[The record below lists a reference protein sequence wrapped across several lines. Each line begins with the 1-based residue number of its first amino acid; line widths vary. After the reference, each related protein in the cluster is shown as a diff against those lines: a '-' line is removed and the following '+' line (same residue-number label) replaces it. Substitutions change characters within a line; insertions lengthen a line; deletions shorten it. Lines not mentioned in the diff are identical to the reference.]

1 MSTGAP
7 PSGGPGPAAPGPAAP
22 PPAAAPGAPPSG
34 APLPAAAPAPKTPAK
49 DALVTLYIKVVNSI
63 IAKMKAQPEQFIKDT
78 TKLISPNN
86 DNDNI
91 TKLVRKI
98 NRRRGADIKG
108 KDYIVLFT
116 DFPKTDNILKSD
128 GSLNADYTPT
138 STIICVDKDGTTGTT
153 FKKINCTEITAREFS
168 NISKLFL
175 NDDFNFK
182 VDNTFYTRSKVLEL
196 ARYLVNKA
204 FDIVVDA
211 SREGPDTSRDSGISP
226 YDVKNFDDA
235 NVYEDPAGEAAK
247 IAAIS
252 AAQAEV
258 ARATAELEKI
268 SNDLG
273 TAKKAQTAAV
283 EAAKK
288 PGFGQKAKLD
298 SAVTSAN
305 AEVARLVGLEKD
317 ANAAFNAANAALVKA
332 QALGG
337 GGKRKNKVKSKKN
350 NK

>member
-1 MSTGAP
+1 
-7 PSGGPGPAAPGPAAP
+7 
-22 PPAAAPGAPPSG
+22 
-34 APLPAAAPAPKTPAK
+34 
-49 DALVTLYIKVVNSI
+49 
-63 IAKMKAQPEQFIKDT
+63 MKAQPEQFIKDT

-138 STIICVDKDGTTGTT
+138 STIICVDKDGTN
-153 FKKINCTEITAREFS
+153 FKKIDCTGPNGITKGEFK
-168 NISKLFL
+168 NIPKLFL

-226 YDVKNFDDA
+226 YDVKKFDDD
-235 NVYEDPAGEAAK
+235 NVYDDPVGKAAK
-247 IAAIS
+247 IAAI
-252 AAQAEV
+252 
-258 ARATAELEKI
+258 
-268 SNDLG
+268 
-273 TAKKAQTAAV
+273 TAA
-283 EAAKK
+283 E
-288 PGFGQKAKLD
+288 
-298 SAVTSAN
+298 
-305 AEVARLVGLEKD
+305 AEVARLRSELDRINQAVAEAETVAKT
-317 ANAAFNAANAALVKA
+317 AETEAAKKGMRQSKRQAIFNAAIAAVETQKDLRTNATAALNAAIEREAALKA
-332 QALGG
+332 PAAAPGG